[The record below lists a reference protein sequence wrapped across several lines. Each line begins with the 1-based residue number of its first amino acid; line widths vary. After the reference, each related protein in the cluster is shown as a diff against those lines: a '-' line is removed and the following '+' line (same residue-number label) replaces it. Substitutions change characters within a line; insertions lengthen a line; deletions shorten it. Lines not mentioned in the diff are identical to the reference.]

1 MIDYKNATK
10 TWFSS
15 PRFLR
20 ACIGTGEPVQVT
32 GESGTGEPIREWVSP
47 AIGESLTNGE

>member
-1 MIDYKNATK
+1 VIDYKNATK

-47 AIGESLTNGE
+47 AIGESLTLGE

>member
-1 MIDYKNATK
+1 VIDSKNATN
-10 TWFSS
+10 TWLLR

-32 GESGTGEPIREWVSP
+32 GESGMGEPEWVSP
-47 AIGESLTNGE
+47 AIGESLTLGE